1 MPVHKET
8 NSFVEPGKLSTD
20 LNNDFSIFAE
30 LMINFPSKFIEYF
43 NKHELFF
50 DFIFSLTQSEI
61 SIITYQPEHLKA
73 LFIEL
78 LNILK
83 TKEGFP
89 IPWYNYFR
97 YEGQMEST
105 YLYVNVNGT
114 ELNKI
119 VEDKNY
125 SSHSN
130 YDINASF
137 DKWNNFSESGGI
149 FKQGNTLVYI
159 KTEEGINYRS
169 NLDYN
174 AFPGEIFINN
184 TQDNIRLRKEIKKVF
199 LVLKTPYEHL
209 SDTFNNLIAICNVC
223 IERGYGLK
231 SYVSC

>member
-1 MPVHKET
+1 M
-8 NSFVEPGKLSTD
+8 
-20 LNNDFSIFAE
+20 
-30 LMINFPSKFIEYF
+30 NF
-43 NKHELFF
+43 FF

-89 IPWYNYFR
+89 IPRYNYFR

-149 FKQGNTLVYI
+149 LNR
-159 KTEEGINYRS
+159 E
-169 NLDYN
+169 
-174 AFPGEIFINN
+174 
-184 TQDNIRLRKEIKKVF
+184 IRLFILKQKKE
-199 LVLKTPYEHL
+199 
-209 SDTFNNLIAICNVC
+209 
-223 IERGYGLK
+223 
-231 SYVSC
+231 